1 MYLPDFVSFPA
12 HQAGRRLTLLKGLI
26 AAACAVSALSGCA
39 DHTPGQALAQNTT
52 SNAIYKVGPLD
63 SLDIFV
69 WRMPDLSRT
78 ITVRPDGR
86 ISLPLI
92 DDLVATG
99 KTPTAL
105 ARDIEHSLAK
115 YVEDPTVSVIV
126 GGFHGPFYQQV
137 RIIGEATDPQALP
150 YQANMSVLD
159 VMIAVH
165 GLTRFAS
172 GNRAELVRVIDGR
185 QTIIPVR
192 LDDLIKDGDVGA
204 NVSVEPG
211 DVLIIPQAWF

>member
-1 MYLPDFVSFPA
+1 MPNPEFANLSSPQPEQRAS
-12 HQAGRRLTLLKGLI
+12 LLRSLI
-26 AAACAVSALSGCA
+26 AACVIVAMSGCA
-39 DHTPGQALAQNTT
+39 AHTPGQAVAQNATP
-52 SNAIYKVGPLD
+52 SAIYQVGPLD

-78 ITVRPDGR
+78 VTVRPDGR

-99 KTPTAL
+99 KTPTTL
-105 ARDIEHSLAK
+105 ARDIEQSLAK
-115 YVEDPTVSVIV
+115 YVEDPTVTVIV

-137 RIIGEATDPQALP
+137 RIIGEATDPQALA

-172 GNRAELVRVIDGR
+172 GNRAELVRVVNGQ
-185 QTIIPVR
+185 QTVIPVR

-204 NVSVEPG
+204 NMPVEPG